1 MFKTHNQVKGGRGGR
16 ANLRRLTYFVSV
28 VETGSFTAA
37 AERLGITKAV
47 VSQQVARL
55 ESEFRTSL
63 LVRTTRKVQPT
74 ETGQAFYLRCAMI
87 LREAEDAFDEL
98 AEGSTEPSGTLR
110 LTAPFDY
117 GVGVVVPVIAA
128 FMQRYP
134 ACKVDAILSDQTLN
148 IMTGNIELAI
158 RVGWLAET
166 GLQVRKIGTFRQLL
180 VAAPAMAAQVARLTR
195 PEDIAKLPFVAN
207 TALRDPLRW
216 DFSLNENKRQVVNV
230 QASIF
235 LDATLAVR
243 EAVCQ
248 GAGLSVLPD
257 YAVAD
262 DIAAGRLI
270 EVLPQWCL
278 SSGGIHAVFP
288 AARFRPTKVRAF
300 VDLLAERELLRRASS
315 ILHVSAPKPSGRR
328 TASPTRAGRRAPRQ

>member
-1 MFKTHNQVKGGRGGR
+1 MLKTYNSNEAGLGGLG
-16 ANLRRLTYFVSV
+16 NLRRLAYFVAV

-63 LVRTTRKVQPT
+63 LVRTTRKVRAT
-74 ETGQAFYLRCAMI
+74 EAGHAFYLRCAMI

-98 AEGSTEPSGTLR
+98 AETSAEPSGMLR
-110 LTAPFDY
+110 LTAPVDY
-117 GVGVVVPVIAA
+117 GVGAVVPAIAS
-128 FMQRYP
+128 FVNRYP
-134 ACKVDAILSDQTLN
+134 ACKVDAVLSDQTLD
-148 IMTGNIELAI
+148 IMAGNIELAI

-166 GLQVRKIGTFRQLL
+166 GLQARKIGSFRQLL
-180 VAAPAMAAQVARLTR
+180 VASPTLARQVAGVSR
-195 PEDIAKLPFVAN
+195 PEDIASLPFIAN
-207 TALRDPLRW
+207 TALRDHLNW
-216 DFSLNENKRQVVNV
+216 NFSLNELERQTVHV

-257 YAVAD
+257 YTAASD
-262 DIAAGRLI
+262 LAAGRLI
-270 EVLPQWCL
+270 EVLPQWRL
-278 SSGGIHAVFP
+278 PSGGIHAVFP
-288 AARFRPTKVRAF
+288 AARFRPAKVRAF
-300 VDLLAERELLRRASS
+300 VDLLADREQQRQAS
-315 ILHVSAPKPSGRR
+315 
-328 TASPTRAGRRAPRQ
+328 

>member
-1 MFKTHNQVKGGRGGR
+1 MLKTYNQNGSGLGGLG
-16 ANLRRLTYFVSV
+16 NLRRLSYFVSV

-63 LVRTTRKVQPT
+63 LVRTTRKVQAT

-98 AEGSTEPSGTLR
+98 AETSTEPSGLLR

-117 GVGVVVPVIAA
+117 GVSVVMPAIAA
-128 FMQRYP
+128 FTKRYL
-134 ACKVDAILSDQTLN
+134 ACKVDAILSDQRLD
-148 IMTGNIELAI
+148 IMSGNIELAI
-158 RVGWLAET
+158 RVGWLTESSQQA
-166 GLQVRKIGTFRQLL
+166 RKIGSFRQLL
-180 VAAPAMAAQVARLTR
+180 VASPTMGPQVARLTC

-207 TALRDPLRW
+207 TALRDPLQW
-216 DFSLNENKRQVVNV
+216 NFSLNEIERQVVNG

-243 EAVCQ
+243 EAVCL
-248 GAGLSVLPD
+248 GVGLSVLPD
-257 YAVAD
+257 FAVAED
-262 DIAAGRLI
+262 LASGRLI
-270 EVLPQWCL
+270 QVLPQWRL
-278 SSGGIHAVFP
+278 PSGGIHAVFP
-288 AARFRPTKVRAF
+288 AARFRPAKVRAF
-300 VDLLAERELLRRASS
+300 VDLLADREQRRQVTDRSD
-315 ILHVSAPKPSGRR
+315 P
-328 TASPTRAGRRAPRQ
+328 

>member
-1 MFKTHNQVKGGRGGR
+1 MLKTYNRAESGPGGLG
-16 ANLRRLTYFVSV
+16 NLRRLAYFVAV

-74 ETGQAFYLRCAMI
+74 ELGHAFYQRCALI
-87 LREAEDAFDEL
+87 LRDAEHAFDEL
-98 AEGSTEPSGTLR
+98 AETSAEPSGMLR

-117 GVGVVVPVIAA
+117 GVGVVVPAIAA
-128 FMQRYP
+128 FIQRYP
-134 ACKVDAILSDQTLN
+134 ACKVDAILSDQTLD
-148 IMTGNIELAI
+148 IMSGKIELAI
-158 RVGWLAET
+158 RVGWLADT
-166 GLQVRKIGTFRQLL
+166 SVQARKIGSFRQLL
-180 VAAPAMAAQVARLTR
+180 VASATMKSQLARLAR

-207 TALRDPLRW
+207 TALRDHLRW
-216 DFSLNENKRQVVNV
+216 NFSLNKTKRQVVNV

-257 YAVAD
+257 FAIAD
-262 DIAAGRLI
+262 DLAAGRLI
-270 EVLPQWCL
+270 QVLPQWL
-278 SSGGIHAVFP
+278 LPSGGIHAVFP
-288 AARFRPTKVRAF
+288 AARFRPAKVRAF
-300 VDLLAERELLRRASS
+300 VELLADREQQRDILCSS
-315 ILHVSAPKPSGRR
+315 RS
-328 TASPTRAGRRAPRQ
+328 

>member
-1 MFKTHNQVKGGRGGR
+1 MEKPYNPTDSSLGGLG
-16 ANLRRLTYFVSV
+16 NLRRLTYFVAV

-55 ESEFRTSL
+55 ESEFRASL
-63 LVRTTRKVQPT
+63 LVRTTRKVHPT
-74 ETGQAFYLRCAMI
+74 EAGQAFYLRCALI

-98 AEGSTEPSGTLR
+98 AEGAAVPSGTLR
-110 LTAPFDY
+110 MTAPFDY

-134 ACKVDAILSDQTLN
+134 ACKVDAILSDQTLSV
-148 IMTGNIELAI
+148 MGGNIELAI

-166 GLQVRKIGTFRQLL
+166 GLQARKIGTFRQLL
-180 VAAPAMAAQVARLTR
+180 VASSTMARQVRRLTH

-207 TALRDPLRW
+207 AALRDPLRW
-216 DFSLNENKRQVVNV
+216 KFSRNETERQQVTV
-230 QASIF
+230 QASVF

-243 EAVCQ
+243 AAVCH
-248 GAGLSVLPD
+248 GMGLSVLPD

-262 DIAAGRLI
+262 DLAAGRLI
-270 EVLPQWCL
+270 QVLPQWRL
-278 SSGGIHAVFP
+278 PSGGIHAVFP
-288 AARFRPTKVRAF
+288 AARFRPAKVRAF
-300 VDLLAERELLRRASS
+300 VDLLAESEQQRQAL
-315 ILHVSAPKPSGRR
+315 I
-328 TASPTRAGRRAPRQ
+328 PR

>member
-1 MFKTHNQVKGGRGGR
+1 MLITHNQVKNGLGGLS
-16 ANLRRLTYFVSV
+16 NLKRLTYFVSV

-63 LVRTTRKVQPT
+63 LVRTTRKVRPT
-74 ETGQAFYLRCAMI
+74 ESGQAFYLRCAMI
-87 LREAEDAFDEL
+87 LREAEEAFDEL

-110 LTAPFDY
+110 LTAPLDY

-134 ACKVDAILSDQTLN
+134 ACKVDAIMSDQRLN
-148 IMTGNIELAI
+148 IMTDNFELAI
-158 RVGWLAET
+158 RVGWLADT
-166 GLQVRKIGTFRQLL
+166 GLQARKIGTFRQVL
-180 VAAPAMAAQVARLTR
+180 VAAPAMAALAAQISR

-207 TALRDPLRW
+207 AALRDPLRW
-216 DFSLNENKRQVVNV
+216 EFSLNKGKRQVVNV

-243 EAVCQ
+243 EAVSH

-257 YAVAD
+257 YAVAA

-270 EVLPQWCL
+270 EVLPQWRL

-300 VDLLAERELLRRASS
+300 VDLLAERELLRESF
-315 ILHVSAPKPSGRR
+315 G
-328 TASPTRAGRRAPRQ
+328 AGGG

>member
-1 MFKTHNQVKGGRGGR
+1 MLKTYNNDDMNVAGL
-16 ANLRRLTYFVSV
+16 ASLRRLAYFVAV

-63 LVRTTRKVQPT
+63 LVRTTRKVRAT
-74 ETGQAFYLRCAMI
+74 EAGHAFYLRCALI

-98 AEGSTEPSGTLR
+98 AESSAAPSGVLR
-110 LTAPFDY
+110 LTAPLDY
-117 GVGVVVPVIAA
+117 GVGVVVPAIAA
-128 FMQRYP
+128 FISRYP
-134 ACKVDAILSDQTLN
+134 ACKVDAVLSDQTLD
-148 IMTGNIELAI
+148 IMAGNIELAI

-166 GLQVRKIGTFRQLL
+166 GLQARKIGIFRQLL
-180 VAAPAMAAQVARLTR
+180 VASPTLARQVARLSR
-195 PEDIAKLPFVAN
+195 PEDIANLPFVAN
-207 TALRDPLRW
+207 TALRDHLKW
-216 DFSLNENKRQVVNV
+216 NFSLNEVERKVVNV

-257 YAVAD
+257 YVVAD
-262 DIAAGRLI
+262 DLAAGRLLQ
-270 EVLPQWCL
+270 VLPQWHL
-278 SSGGIHAVFP
+278 PSGGIHAVFP
-288 AARFRPTKVRAF
+288 AARFRPAKVRAF
-300 VDLLAERELLRRASS
+300 VELLADRAQQRQAMDWSQPRE
-315 ILHVSAPKPSGRR
+315 
-328 TASPTRAGRRAPRQ
+328 PR